1 MLGLLLLGGMAGAGL
16 AQPQLELVPDEPGLR
31 ERFAS
36 YLTRPGGKA
45 MAFAPDAEQSWQA
58 WGFDSAIEAQQMVLE
73 KCGRLGS
80 PCVLLAIDDTV
91 VWQAEPDPARP
102 ALARPVYVRPVRGNV
117 RAKDALRL
125 REWPTA
131 LSASVGRVAA
141 GADLAVGG
149 RAEGQD
155 WYLVRAA
162 DGRRGFVHAALV
174 SGEVKPVPGDGTL
187 DLGVAWRRID
197 ELRAKAA
204 AGDAAAQFQLGIWYE
219 HGFGVE
225 RDLVES
231 RAWFERAAGQGHA
244 VAAYHAGLAHE
255 LGLGVEIDIA
265 RALPWFELAAQGG
278 HDVSRGK
285 VTRYRVMVQPPPAPV
300 PPPPA
305 AGPAPP

>member
-1 MLGLLLLGGMAGAGL
+1 MAGAAR

-36 YLTRPGGKA
+36 YLTRPPGKA
-45 MAFAPDAEQSWQA
+45 MAFAPGSEQSWQA

-73 KCGRLGS
+73 KCGRLGR

-91 VWQAEPDPARP
+91 VWQAEPDPVRP
-102 ALARPVYVRPVRGNV
+102 ALDRPVYVRPVRGKV
-117 RAKDALRL
+117 RAGEALRL

-131 LSASVGRVAA
+131 MSAPLGKVAA
-141 GADLAVGG
+141 GAELAVGG
-149 RAEGQD
+149 RAEGLD
-155 WYLVRAA
+155 WYLVRGG
-162 DGRRGFVHAALV
+162 DGRRGFVHASLV
-174 SGEVKPVPGDGTL
+174 RGEVTPVPGDGTL

-197 ELRAKAA
+197 ELRARAE
-204 AGDAAAQFQLGIWYE
+204 AGDSAAQFQLGIWYE

-255 LGLGVEIDIA
+255 LGLGVEIDIVQ
-265 RALPWFELAAQGG
+265 ALRWFELAAQGG

-285 VTRYRVMVQPPPAPV
+285 VTRYRVMVQPPP
-300 PPPPA
+300 PPALPPA
-305 AGPAPP
+305 AAGPGPP

>member
-1 MLGLLLLGGMAGAGL
+1 M
-16 AQPQLELVPDEPGLR
+16 
-31 ERFAS
+31 
-36 YLTRPGGKA
+36 
-45 MAFAPDAEQSWQA
+45 
-58 WGFDSAIEAQQMVLE
+58 
-73 KCGRLGS
+73 
-80 PCVLLAIDDTV
+80 
-91 VWQAEPDPARP
+91 
-102 ALARPVYVRPVRGNV
+102 
-117 RAKDALRL
+117 
-125 REWPTA
+125 
-131 LSASVGRVAA
+131 
-141 GADLAVGG
+141 
-149 RAEGQD
+149 
-155 WYLVRAA
+155 
-162 DGRRGFVHAALV
+162 
-174 SGEVKPVPGDGTL
+174 PGDGTL

-300 PPPPA
+300 PPPAA